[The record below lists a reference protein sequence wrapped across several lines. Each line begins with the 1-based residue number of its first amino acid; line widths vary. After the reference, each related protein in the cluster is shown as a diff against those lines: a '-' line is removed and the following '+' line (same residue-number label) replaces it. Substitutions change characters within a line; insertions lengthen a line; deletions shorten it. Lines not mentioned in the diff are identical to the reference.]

1 MRSVSILNGPL
12 RKRRESLS
20 EMVDLGGKR
29 GCIDSVSSKQVG
41 TAVLDISKVILL
53 VVTIAGLT
61 LQHRQLQQ

>member
-12 RKRRESLS
+12 RQRRESLS

-41 TAVLDISKVILL
+41 TAVLDISKLILL
-53 VVTIAGLT
+53 SVTIA
-61 LQHRQLQQ
+61 